1 MIDIKYL
8 REHLDEVRAN
18 CAARRA
24 KVDLDAIL
32 KVDTEYNVLL
42 QEVEKIRAERN
53 EIANQ
58 SKGGKPS
65 EELVEKGKKLKEQL
79 AAKEVLLKELE
90 VNRGLLLH
98 TIPNLT
104 HESVPDGDGD
114 GDNKIIRQIGEPAK
128 LADPLDHV
136 ALSAKHELMDFERG
150 AKVTGAKFYF
160 LKNKLAILEQAVLRY
175 GMDFMIREGYEFI
188 TTPDLAKEE
197 VLIGK
202 GFQPRGPEKQVYF
215 VEDSDLALVGTA
227 EIPMLGYHMDES
239 FEAEILPKKYVAFS
253 HCFRTESGSY
263 GRESYGLYRVHQFSK
278 VEMFA
283 FVMPDQSEAIHLE
296 FLAMEE
302 KFWQSLGIPYQVV
315 DCASGDLGA
324 SDYRRYDIE
333 AWMWGRNDGKGGYG
347 EVTSASNCI
356 DYQARG
362 MNIKYKDKEG
372 NKGFVHTLNGTVVA
386 APRAL
391 ISILENY
398 QQEDGSIKIPEV
410 LVPYCG
416 FDSIG

>member
-1 MIDIKYL
+1 MIDVKFL
-8 REHLDEVRAN
+8 REHIDDVRAN
-18 CAARRA
+18 CVARRA

-32 KVDTEYNVLL
+32 KVDTEYNALL

-58 SKGGKPS
+58 SKGGKPA
-65 EELVEKGKKLKEQL
+65 EELVLQGKKLKDEL
-79 AAKEVLLKELE
+79 VLKEELLKELE

-98 TIPNLT
+98 AIPNLT
-104 HESVPDGDGD
+104 HGAVPDGAGD
-114 GDNKIIRQIGEPAK
+114 EDNKVLRQVGEPAK
-128 LADPLDHV
+128 IANPLDHV
-136 ALSAKHELMDFERG
+136 ELAAKHDLMDFERG
-150 AKVTGAKFYF
+150 AKVAGAKFYF

-175 GMDFMIREGYEFI
+175 GIDFMIREGYEFI
-188 TTPDLAKEE
+188 TTPDVAKEE

-215 VEDSDLALVGTA
+215 IEDSDLALVGTA
-227 EIPMLGYHMDES
+227 EIPMLGYHMNEI
-239 FEAEILPKKYVAFS
+239 FEAEVLPKKYVAFS

-283 FVMPDQSEAIHLE
+283 FAMPEQSEAIHLE

-333 AWMWGRNDGKGGYG
+333 AWMWGRNEGKGGYG
-347 EVTSASNCI
+347 EVTSTSNCI

-372 NKGFVHTLNGTVVA
+372 NKGFIHTLNGTVVA

-398 QQEDGSIKIPEV
+398 QQEDGTIKIPDV
-410 LVPYCG
+410 LIPYCG